1 MDPALID
8 WFSLLL
14 RWFHVIVGIMWIGS
28 SLFFHWLDSSLE
40 KPDPPEEGLDGTLWM
55 VHSGGFYDVK
65 KKHLQPH
72 ELPPV
77 LHWFRYEALFTWI
90 SGILLLGVVY
100 YLGGG
105 AYLLDR
111 EIADLTVL
119 QAAGIT
125 TAVLV
130 GGWFVYDG
138 IWRSPLARQPVLAI
152 GLCFA
157 LVVVSAW
164 GFGQLYSG
172 RAAFLHVGA
181 LLGTCMVANVWL
193 RIVPAQAE
201 LLAAT
206 RAGRKQD
213 PAIGLGAKTRS
224 RHNHYMTYPIVFIMI
239 STHYPQTYGG
249 PWAWLVLAILFFAG
263 AVAKYLA
270 NLVEHSPRWFG
281 ALALLAAVTVA
292 VVYALTAAPRT
303 VSAASAAHV
312 EWAQVQ
318 PIVQARCASCHADH
332 PTDDVFTAP
341 PGGVALD
348 TLDRVRA
355 MAPRIRERAVVQ
367 ATMPLGNKTGM
378 TTEERALLGAWI
390 DGGLAE

>member
-1 MDPALID
+1 MDPALVD
-8 WFSLLL
+8 WLSLLI

-40 KPDPPEEGLDGTLWM
+40 KPDPPQEGLDGTLWM

-77 LHWFRYEALFTWI
+77 LHWFRFEALFTWI

-111 EIADLTVL
+111 QIADLTVP

-130 GGWFVYDG
+130 GGWLVYDTL
-138 IWRSPLARQPVLAI
+138 WRSPLARWPALLVGINFGLVVLA
-152 GLCFA
+152 
-157 LVVVSAW
+157 AW

-193 RIVPAQAE
+193 RIIPAQAE

-206 RAGRKQD
+206 RSGRKQD
-213 PAIGLGAKTRS
+213 PAIGLRAKTRS

-281 ALALLAAVTVA
+281 ALALLAVATVA
-292 VVYALTAAPRT
+292 VVYALTATPRP
-303 VSAASAAHV
+303 AAAALPADV
-312 EWAQVQ
+312 RWAQVQ
-318 PIVQARCASCHADH
+318 PIVQSRCAVCHADH

-341 PGGVALD
+341 PSGVALD
-348 TLDRVRA
+348 TPERVRA

-378 TTEERALLGAWI
+378 TAEERALLGAWI
-390 DGGLAE
+390 DGGLLE